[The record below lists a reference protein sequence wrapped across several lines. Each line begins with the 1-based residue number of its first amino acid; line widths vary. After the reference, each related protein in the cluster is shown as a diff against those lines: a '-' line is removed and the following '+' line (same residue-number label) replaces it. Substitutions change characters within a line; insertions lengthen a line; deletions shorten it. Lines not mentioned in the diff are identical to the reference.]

1 MSTNVLTKIG
11 GQTCAL
17 KAASLQVVILS
28 FIMRTRA
35 DGEKCNAGAV
45 CVCVCALCPC
55 LMSQDELTTGFEHI
69 SLRQEEL
76 TDPRGHQFSML

>member
-1 MSTNVLTKIG
+1 M
-11 GQTCAL
+11 L

-35 DGEKCNAGAV
+35 DGEKCNAGA
-45 CVCVCALCPC
+45 VCVCALCPC

>member
-11 GQTCAL
+11 GQTCVL
-17 KAASLQVVILS
+17 KAAPLQVVILS

-45 CVCVCALCPC
+45 CVCVCVHCA
-55 LMSQDELTTGFEHI
+55 
-69 SLRQEEL
+69 RV
-76 TDPRGHQFSML
+76 